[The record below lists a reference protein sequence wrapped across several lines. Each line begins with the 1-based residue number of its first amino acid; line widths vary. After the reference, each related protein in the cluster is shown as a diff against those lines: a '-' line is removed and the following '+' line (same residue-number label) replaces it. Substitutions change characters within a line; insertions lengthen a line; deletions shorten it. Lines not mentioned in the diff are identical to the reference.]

1 MPVLLH
7 VGLEVSP
14 FLRISNSIVKY
25 NHFIGDLLNLCRMS
39 KFTFLIALLVV
50 VCGIIQTRA
59 DVEDAWQQYLVK
71 LYSLMKEFHLIQ
83 FCQF

>member
-7 VGLEVSP
+7 VGLEVSR
-14 FLRISNSIVKY
+14 FLRISNPIVKY
-25 NHFIGDLLNLCRMS
+25 NHFIGDLLNLSRMS
-39 KFTFLIALLVV
+39 KFTFLVALLVV
-50 VCGIIQTRA
+50 VCGVIQTRA
-59 DVEDAWQQYLVK
+59 DVEDAWHQYLVK